1 MAGKVF
7 KPVVLDTLARGELR
21 QKVQTALESLR
32 SCSLCPRG
40 CRVDRSKDET
50 GFCRTGKQ
58 AWLSSYSP
66 HFGEESPLVGQGGSG
81 TLFFTHCN
89 LRCNFCQNY
98 DISHGGDGTPVTDQQ
113 LAQCMLDLQQAGC
126 HNINFVTPSHVVPQ
140 ILAAVEIALGNGLRL
155 PLVFNTSAYDRPETI
170 RLLEGVIDIY
180 MPDFKFWKPES
191 AQATCEA
198 PDYPEVAR
206 KALAEMH
213 RQVGDLLID
222 EDGIAQRGVLL
233 RHLVMP
239 GGAEETRDIMRY
251 VCRQISPSTYVNIM
265 PQYRPCGRAGDVD
278 ITARNLAPEDYRDAV
293 AAARQEGIHRL
304 DQRRKSFFLW

>member
-1 MAGKVF
+1 
-7 KPVVLDTLARGELR
+7 
-21 QKVQTALESLR
+21 
-32 SCSLCPRG
+32 
-40 CRVDRSKDET
+40 
-50 GFCRTGKQ
+50 
-58 AWLSSYSP
+58 
-66 HFGEESPLVGQGGSG
+66 
-81 TLFFTHCN
+81 
-89 LRCNFCQNY
+89 
-98 DISHGGDGTPVTDQQ
+98 
-113 LAQCMLDLQQAGC
+113 MLDLQQAGC

-140 ILAAVEIALGNGLRL
+140 ILAAVEIALSKGLRL
-155 PLVFNTSAYDRPETI
+155 PLVFNTSAYDRPETL
-170 RLLEGVIDIY
+170 RLLEGVVDIY

-222 EDGIAQRGVLL
+222 EDGIAQRGILL

-239 GGAEETRDIMRY
+239 GGAGETREIMRY
-251 VCRQISPSTYVNIM
+251 VYRQISPSTYVNIM
-265 PQYRPCGRAGDVD
+265 PQYRPCGRSGDVD

-293 AAARQEGIHRL
+293 AAAQQEGIHRL